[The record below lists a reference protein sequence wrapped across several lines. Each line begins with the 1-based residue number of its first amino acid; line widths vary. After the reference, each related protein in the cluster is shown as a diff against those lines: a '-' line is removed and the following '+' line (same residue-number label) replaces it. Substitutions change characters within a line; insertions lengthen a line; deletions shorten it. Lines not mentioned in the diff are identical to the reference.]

1 MVALAKINNFIL
13 LAFARLRKEN
23 KIIIYVI
30 LFLEKSHQRKG
41 INMKNIVLSGDRPT
55 GKLHLGHYVGSLQN
69 RLALQAENREIKILI
84 ADTQVL
90 NNNVEKSQNVRKNTL
105 ELMRAYY
112 AIGLTNVQ
120 FILQSEIP
128 YIFELGSYLTNLT
141 TSAQVL
147 RNPTLNAEA
156 KMYGNALN
164 LGFIN
169 YPVMQTADILIFN
182 GYDVPVGADQLP
194 VLEYGNDLISKFN
207 NAFKCNIFK
216 KINPILST
224 SSRLVGVDGK
234 NKMSKSLGNV
244 ISLNATNEEI
254 TKQVKSM
261 YTDPNHIKV
270 TDPGKVEGNVVFS
283 YLDIFHS
290 NKEEVEALKE
300 HYRRGGLG
308 DMYLKKMLINDL
320 ENLIL
325 PIREKYNSF
334 SDKELLERLNS
345 DTEEAFIEA
354 KNNMKKIKSFIFK

>member
-1 MVALAKINNFIL
+1 MT
-13 LAFARLRKEN
+13 
-23 KIIIYVI
+23 
-30 LFLEKSHQRKG
+30 
-41 INMKNIVLSGDRPT
+41 NIVLSGDRPT

-69 RLALQAENREIKILI
+69 RLNLQSKNREIKILI

-90 NNNVEKSQNVRKNTL
+90 NNNVEKAENVKANII

-128 YIFELGSYLTNLT
+128 YIFELGNYLSNLT
-141 TSAQVL
+141 TTSQIL

-169 YPVMQTADILIFN
+169 YPVMQTADILIFK

-194 VLEYGNDLISKFN
+194 VLEYGNDLISKFH
-207 NAFKCNIFK
+207 NAFECSIFN
-216 KINPILST
+216 KINPILSDA
-224 SSRLVGVDGK
+224 SRLVGVDGK

-244 ISLNATNEEI
+244 ISLNASSEEI
-254 TKQVKSM
+254 TKQVKAM

-270 TDPGKVEGNVVFS
+270 SDPGQVKGNVVFS
-283 YLDIFHS
+283 YLDIFHKD
-290 NKEEVEALKE
+290 KEEVKSLKE
-300 HYRRGGLG
+300 HYQRGGLG
-308 DMYLKKMLINDL
+308 DMILKKILMNDL
-320 ENLIL
+320 EEFIN

-334 SDKELLERLNS
+334 NERELLDRLYS
-345 DTEEAFIEA
+345 DTDNALIEA
-354 KNNMKKIKSFIFK
+354 KNNLKYIKSFIFK